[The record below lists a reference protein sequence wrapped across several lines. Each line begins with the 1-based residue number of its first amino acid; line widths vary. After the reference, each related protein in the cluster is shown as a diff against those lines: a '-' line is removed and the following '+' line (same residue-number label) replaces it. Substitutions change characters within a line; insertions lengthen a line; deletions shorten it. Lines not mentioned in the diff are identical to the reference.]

1 MDVQFATTPFGGR
14 VMSFDL
20 LSAQH
25 FARKSNLKDKKVDKW
40 QLYKALCEGRSHFNI
55 SDRSLSVLSALL
67 SFYPE
72 ISLNEESGLVVFPS
86 NKQLSLRAHGMPD
99 PTLRRHLAALV
110 NAGLIIRRD
119 SPNGK
124 RYAHKNKQGAVQEA
138 FGFSL
143 APLLVRYDEIVQAAE
158 SVAESNLKLKRTR
171 ERITLQRRDIGKLID
186 VALTETMSGNWEG
199 LFNKFRAIVDALPRR
214 ATLNQLETILTELN
228 ALRTDVDKTLK
239 LNENSKNMSGNDCQ
253 NERQHNESN
262 TDYYIESE
270 SALEKIETEV
280 GLNPQSQTRHP
291 FLTLNL
297 VLKAC
302 PEIADY
308 AVDGIKNWRDFIKTT
323 AQVRNYLNISTSAY
337 QDALD
342 QMGHEDT
349 AIAIACILQRCN
361 HIQSAGGYLRT
372 LTSKARA
379 GELSIQAMVMANI
392 NKKT

>member
-14 VMSFDL
+14 TMSFDL
-20 LSAQH
+20 LSVQH
-25 FARKSNLKDKKVDKW
+25 FARKTNLKEKKADKW

-55 SDRSLSVLSALL
+55 SDRSLAVLSALL

-72 ISLNEESGLVVFPS
+72 TSLNEESGLVVFPS

-124 RYAHKNKQGAVQEA
+124 RYAHKDKQGAVQEA

-143 APLLVRYDEIVQAAE
+143 APLLVRYDEIMQAAE

-186 VALTETMSGNWEG
+186 VALTEAMSGNWEG

-214 ATLNQLETILTELN
+214 ATLNQLEIILTELS

-239 LNENSKNMSGNDCQ
+239 LNENSKNMSANDCDI
-253 NERQHNESN
+253 ERQHNESN

-270 SALEKIETEV
+270 STLEKIETEV
-280 GLNPQSQTRHP
+280 GSNPQSQTRHP

-297 VLKAC
+297 VLKA
-302 PEIADY
+302 
-308 AVDGIKNWRDFIKTT
+308 
-323 AQVRNYLNISTSAY
+323 
-337 QDALD
+337 
-342 QMGHEDT
+342 
-349 AIAIACILQRCN
+349 
-361 HIQSAGGYLRT
+361 
-372 LTSKARA
+372 
-379 GELSIQAMVMANI
+379 
-392 NKKT
+392 